1 MAPFRSMRKFSQYA
15 QIRSMRKQAQVGR
28 PLAARLLP
36 CIITGIAVEP
46 FAKQTA
52 PATRTRTLLIMTAIA
67 SIFDQEEPRG
77 GARKKFRFWYDS
89 IIDLLLGEPEINQN
103 EIAKRLGRAASTI
116 SIVMSTD
123 LFKARYEQRRAE
135 QNKALNE
142 ALNTRLAK
150 TTIRALD
157 LMQEKLDTRQVM
169 IPLLELSEMA
179 DKNLNRLG
187 FGQKQSGPSV
197 VIQNNAQVVA
207 PVSAEQL
214 AASRQKLIESQSK
227 VIQVESSRSSPIVD
241 SSPGGDAGPE
251 ED

>member
-1 MAPFRSMRKFSQYA
+1 
-15 QIRSMRKQAQVGR
+15 
-28 PLAARLLP
+28 
-36 CIITGIAVEP
+36 
-46 FAKQTA
+46 
-52 PATRTRTLLIMTAIA
+52 MTAIA

-123 LFKARYEQRRAE
+123 LFKARYEQRRSE

-197 VIQNNAQVVA
+197 VIQNNAQVIA

-214 AASRQKLIESQSK
+214 AASRQKLIESQGRT
-227 VIQVESSRSSPIVD
+227 IEAAPSRSDSPRCEREPSSSLLEG
-241 SSPGGDAGPE
+241 SSPGGRESPE
-251 ED
+251 DEG